1 MKGRNKG
8 SRRRQNV
15 KKQDKM
21 QADTMPF
28 SRMEEERLR
37 RRGKV
42 RAEPLRSELARH
54 SFLSWKFYPPKLT
67 HASDSRY
74 SYSPYLFFGASR
86 FHAEDKQ
93 MPDILCREEGV
104 AVRVMSTSANDQT
117 RVSRTAKTQKNVT
130 KRDHNQKSID
140 HAVEVLAESAIEI
153 EVRNEM
159 IQASEA
165 ESLG

>member
-21 QADTMPF
+21 QADTTPF

-42 RAEPLRSELARH
+42 RAEPLRSELARQ

-67 HASDSRY
+67 HASIQDIATLRIYFSVRPVFMPKTSRCPI
-74 SYSPYLFFGASR
+74 SC
-86 FHAEDKQ
+86 AERKEL
-93 MPDILCREEGV
+93 PC
-104 AVRVMSTSANDQT
+104 A
-117 RVSRTAKTQKNVT
+117 
-130 KRDHNQKSID
+130 
-140 HAVEVLAESAIEI
+140 
-153 EVRNEM
+153 
-159 IQASEA
+159 
-165 ESLG
+165 